1 MSITKRDR
9 MLVNLL
15 DNTLKCIT
23 TSQINLLPEFQ
34 CHDSVLSRRLRKLTL
49 EYKMLQRQMM
59 EVVNNTYVY
68 WSVHE
73 KYLPKQLEHSLA
85 MTDVYLA
92 LVRSDYEIIAFEIEQ
107 GLKYNE
113 NNKDKIII
121 PDIMITAKSP
131 SGKLEQFFCEI
142 CLDKKI
148 NDIKK
153 KYDIYKRYYIPQIR
167 KLGKNATSKQL
178 LVISDIRFSLDGGI
192 TIGTDLEEM
201 ESFFKFLSID

>member
-23 TSQINLLPEFQ
+23 TSQINLLPMFQ
-34 CHDSVLSRRLRKLTL
+34 CHESVLSRRLRKLTL

-68 WSVHE
+68 WSVHD
-73 KYLPKQLEHSLA
+73 KYLPKQLEHSLT

-92 LVRSDYEIIAFEIEQ
+92 LVRADYEVITFEIEQ
-107 GLKYNE
+107 GLRYNE

-131 SGKLEQFFCEI
+131 SGKLETFFCEI

-148 NDIKK
+148 NEIKK
-153 KYDIYKRYYIPQIR
+153 KYDIYKRYYIPQLR
-167 KLGKNATSKQL
+167 KLGKNASPKQL
-178 LVISDIRFSLDGGI
+178 LVISDIKFSLDDGV
-192 TIGTDLEEM
+192 TIGTDLNEM
-201 ESFFKFLSID
+201 ESFFKFLSMN